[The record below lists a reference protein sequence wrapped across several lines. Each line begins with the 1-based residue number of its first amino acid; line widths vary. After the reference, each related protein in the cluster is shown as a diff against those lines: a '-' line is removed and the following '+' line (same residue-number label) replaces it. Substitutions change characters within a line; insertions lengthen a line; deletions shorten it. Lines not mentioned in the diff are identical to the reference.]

1 MLVTNRKKPQ
11 SDPGQGIPASESS
24 PSVSENIIL
33 MMLDKL
39 VAGDFTPFEMQANSE
54 IGRRI
59 EALRLTLNGHLGLTK
74 KLAQALKIDLAE
86 KSENYDALYRQAKEF
101 AVADDLKAPSQSLK
115 NIKNVVASTELL
127 GANIAVIVERAGVSR
142 EGVEAVQATS
152 SELSSAS
159 QEIASNTDKARV
171 ISAKAVSDV
180 RSATQQFKELES
192 AAAEISNVTNTIS
205 EVSDQTKL
213 LALNA
218 TIEAARAG
226 DAGRGFAVV
235 ASEVKEL
242 ASQTNDAN
250 RDIKS
255 KIDIIQT
262 AIGSTIESIMNVSTV
277 ISDVN
282 EIVSTIAAAAEQQ
295 SLATADISKN
305 VSSTAESI
313 ASMSAAVVN
322 SVDAVGEL
330 KANLSEVDQGIG
342 SIVDELSRISTG
354 HKAVLGA
361 VSGGRDGIL
370 GLVAKG
376 DDLINQVD
384 TFVLRPT
391 T

>member
-1 MLVTNRKKPQ
+1 MLGTNRKELE
-11 SDPGQGIPASESS
+11 SDLGQGMPASESS

-33 MMLDKL
+33 TMLDKL

-54 IGRRI
+54 VGRRI
-59 EALRLTLNGHLGLTK
+59 EALRVTLNGQLGLTK
-74 KLAQALKIDLAE
+74 ELAQALKIDLAE
-86 KSENYDALYRQAKEF
+86 KSENYDALCSQAKEF
-101 AVADDLKAPSQSLK
+101 AVAVDLKVPSQSLQSI
-115 NIKNVVASTELL
+115 NNVVASTELL
-127 GANIAVIVERAGVSR
+127 GANIAVIVERAVVSR
-142 EGVEAVQATS
+142 EGVAAVQTTS

-262 AIGSTIESIMNVSTV
+262 AIGSTIESIMSVSTV

-313 ASMSAAVVN
+313 ASMSSAVVN
-322 SVDAVGEL
+322 SEDAVGEL
-330 KANLSEVDQGIG
+330 KVNLSEVDQGFG
-342 SIVDELSRISTG
+342 GIVDELSRISTG
-354 HKAVLGA
+354 HKSVLGA

>member
-1 MLVTNRKKPQ
+1 MLGTNRKELE
-11 SDPGQGIPASESS
+11 SDLGQGMPASESS

-33 MMLDKL
+33 TMLDKL

-54 IGRRI
+54 VGRRI
-59 EALRLTLNGHLGLTK
+59 EALRVTLNGQLGLTK
-74 KLAQALKIDLAE
+74 ELAQALKIDLAE
-86 KSENYDALYRQAKEF
+86 KSENYDALCSQAKEF
-101 AVADDLKAPSQSLK
+101 AVAVDLKVPSQSLQSI
-115 NIKNVVASTELL
+115 NNVVASTELL
-127 GANIAVIVERAGVSR
+127 GANIAVIVERAVVSR
-142 EGVEAVQATS
+142 EGVAAVQTTS

-255 KIDIIQT
+255 KIDIIQA